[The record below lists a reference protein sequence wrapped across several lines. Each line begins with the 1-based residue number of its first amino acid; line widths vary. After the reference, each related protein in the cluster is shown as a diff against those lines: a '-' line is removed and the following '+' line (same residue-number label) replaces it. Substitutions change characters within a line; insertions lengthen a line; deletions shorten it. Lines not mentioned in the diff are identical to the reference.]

1 MVEIQR
7 ISSRRR
13 GFDAPAF
20 DEDELK
26 NITQSVLDAN
36 ESVVEQY
43 RSGKTS
49 VIGFLVGQT
58 MKQTQGKANPKD
70 LQVLIAKMLG

>member
-7 ISSRRR
+7 ISSREK

-36 ESVVEQY
+36 ESVVEQTDQE
-43 RSGKTS
+43 R
-49 VIGFLVGQT
+49 
-58 MKQTQGKANPKD
+58 
-70 LQVLIAKMLG
+70 QV